1 MTADFHPVAVAV
13 LAVCISLRRNIF
25 HAGPRLGLA
34 LSSCALIQ
42 RRNPMSF
49 VSIVPEML
57 ANAAD
62 NLQSVGLRL
71 QAQNTAAAVPT
82 TGLIP
87 PASDEVSALTAMQF
101 AAHAHA
107 YQAVSAQAAAIH
119 QMFVTML
126 AAGADSYAITEAAN
140 AVATG

>member
-1 MTADFHPVAVAV
+1 MTADFDPVAVAV
-13 LAVCISLRRNIF
+13 LAVCNQPAPEHFS
-25 HAGPRLGLA
+25 ASPRLGLA

-49 VSIVPEML
+49 VSIVPEIL
-57 ANAAD
+57 STAAD

-71 QAQNTAAAVPT
+71 QAQNTAAVAPT

-87 PASDEVSALTAMQF
+87 AASDEVSALTAMQF
-101 AAHAHA
+101 TAHAHA

-126 AAGADSYAITEAAN
+126 AAGADSYATTEAAN
-140 AVATG
+140 AVAAG

>member
-13 LAVCISLRRNIF
+13 LAVCNSLRRSIF

-34 LSSCALIQ
+34 SSSCALIQ

-49 VSIVPEML
+49 VSIVPEIL
-57 ANAAD
+57 STAAD
-62 NLQSVGLRL
+62 NLQSIGLRL
-71 QAQNTAAAVPT
+71 QAQNTAAVAPT

-101 AAHAHA
+101 TAHAHA

-126 AAGADSYAITEAAN
+126 AAGADSYATTEAAN
-140 AVATG
+140 AVAAG